1 MLHITDPLVLNN
13 QVRFRHRTL
22 EYDHPGEAAMAA
34 VRRLFFKTA
43 PQFVYQFC
51 ISNRST
57 PHNLNIHPVD
67 VPKSFRSRYT
77 HVYGLN
83 PLHIR
88 INTFLLPDRLRVDEG
103 EDEVQSW

>member
-1 MLHITDPLVLNN
+1 
-13 QVRFRHRTL
+13 VRFRHKAL

-51 ISNRST
+51 IKNKST
-57 PHNLNIHPVD
+57 PHNLNIFPVD
-67 VPKSFRSRYT
+67 VPKSFKSRYT

-83 PLHIR
+83 PLNIR
-88 INTFLLPDRLRVDEG
+88 INTFLLPERMRTAEG
-103 EDEVQSW
+103 EDEVQKW